1 MNRCDRVGLR
11 ALLILALA
19 GAACALPVQ
28 AAHFRWAHQG
38 EHLTADP
45 HSQDALLNNSINLHV
60 YEPLVRRGRKL
71 ELLPGLAVSW
81 KQASATTWVFS
92 LRRDAR
98 WHDGSAFTADDVVF
112 SVKRAQG
119 PTSNFRTF
127 AKLLGEPRRIDAH
140 TVSFTTAVPNPA
152 MVETVSGIVIMSR
165 EWCRKHKA
173 EAAQDFSAREE
184 THATRHA
191 MGTGPFVLVARIPDV
206 KSTFRR
212 NPDWWG
218 HKEGLY
224 EGNVETMEFIT
235 IRSDATRMAALLSGE
250 LELVND
256 PPPQDL
262 ATLRRDPRV
271 RIHEGPE
278 NSIVFLGMDQARDEL
293 VYADVRGRNPFKD
306 VRVRRAL
313 YHAIDNEALNRVALR
328 GMAIS
333 TGIVLTNPAAA
344 GIPPEM
350 DRRLPYDVAAARRL
364 LAEAGYPDGF
374 GVTLDCLNTREKLC
388 VALAG
393 MVARAGFRVK
403 VNAQPA
409 TQFIARGQRRDTSL
423 YMLGWGGAATDAI
436 FLLQPLFHSRN
447 ERGDGDSNWGNYRD
461 DRLDELIDAA
471 KVETDPARRQ
481 LLINEAVLRIRDNV
495 YYIPL
500 HRRIAPWVS
509 RANVEAAHRAN
520 NHVHAIW
527 VTVR

>member
-1 MNRCDRVGLR
+1 MR
-11 ALLILALA
+11 AVLAAALA
-19 GAACALPVQ
+19 VLSCTVPAQ
-28 AAHFRWAHQG
+28 AAHFRWASQG
-38 EHLTADP
+38 EHVSADP
-45 HSQDALLNNSINLHV
+45 HSQDALLTNAINFHV

-71 ELLPGLAVSW
+71 ELLPGLATGWS
-81 KQASATTWVFS
+81 QPNPTTWVFR
-92 LRRDAR
+92 LREGVK
-98 WHDGSAFTADDVVF
+98 WQDGADFTADDVVF

-127 AKLLGEPRRIDAH
+127 ANAMGEPRRIDAH
-140 TVSFTTAVPNPA
+140 TVSFTTAQPNPV
-152 MVETVSGIVIMSR
+152 MVETASGIMIMSR
-165 EWCRKHKA
+165 AWCRKHNAEKA
-173 EAAQDFSAREE
+173 QNFAAREE
-184 THATRHA
+184 TVATRNA
-191 MGTGPFVLVARIPDV
+191 MGTGPFILVSRVPDV

-218 HKEGLY
+218 HKEGLF
-224 EGNVETMEFIT
+224 EGNVETMEFAT

-250 LELVND
+250 LDLVQD

-262 ATLRRDPRV
+262 AALRRDTRV

-278 NSIVFLGMDQARDEL
+278 NSVVFLGMDQARGEL
-293 VYADVRGRNPFKD
+293 LHGDVKGRNPFKD

-313 YHAIDNEALNRVALR
+313 YQAIDNDTLNRVTLR

-333 TGIVLTNPAAA
+333 TGIVLTNPDAA
-344 GIPPEM
+344 GVPKEL
-350 DRRLPYDVAAARRL
+350 DRRYPYDVAASRRL

-393 MVARAGFRVK
+393 MVARAGFRMK
-403 VNAQPA
+403 VNSLPY
-409 TQFIARGQRRDTSL
+409 TQFLAKGQRMDTSL

-436 FLLQPLFHSRN
+436 FLMQPLFHGRN

-461 DRLDELIDAA
+461 ASLDALIDRVRVETDAA
-471 KVETDPARRQ
+471 KRQ
-481 LLINEAVLRIRDNV
+481 SLINEAMQRIHDNV

-509 RANVEAAHRAN
+509 RANVEAVHRAN
-520 NHVHAIW
+520 NHLHALW